1 MDDVIL
7 VCGVDEAGR
16 GPLAGPVY
24 AAAVILDKKRRING
38 LADSKVLTAERRDVL
53 AGRIKERAIAWA
65 VATATVEEIDRI
77 NIFHASML
85 AMRRAVHALGVAPEE
100 AWIDG
105 NQCPRELGCRAK
117 AIVDGDALHPV
128 ISAASILAKTERDA
142 EMCSLSVRYP
152 QYGFDR
158 HKGYATAEH
167 LDALGR
173 IGPCEIHRRSFHAV
187 GVFFQ
192 RDLFTNSWG
201 SMAEPLRVRS
211 YRMYCE
217 AVKLAAGAGLA
228 GERGGSRLTAAKAR
242 LVKFNLHEKRLKRE
256 YTDVLASAEASQHI
270 ELMDTALREAREQL
284 RGQIAASKVKRPD

>member
-1 MDDVIL
+1 MDSVL

-24 AAAVILDKKRRING
+24 AAAVILDRRRRING
-38 LADSKVLTAERRDVL
+38 LADSKLLAPERRDLL
-53 AGRIKERAIAWA
+53 AGRIKERAVAWA
-65 VATATVEEIDRI
+65 VASATVEEIDRL
-77 NIFHASML
+77 NILRASLL
-85 AMRRAVHALGVAPEE
+85 AMRRAVQALGVQPDE
-100 AWIDG
+100 AWVDG
-105 NQCPRELGCRAK
+105 NACPGLACRTK

-142 EMCSLSVRYP
+142 EMCALSARYP

-173 IGPCEIHRRSFHAV
+173 LGPCEIHRRSFYAV

-192 RDLFTNSWG
+192 KDLFAERWG
-201 SMAEPLRVRS
+201 ALEIPLRVRS
-211 YRMYCE
+211 YRMYCD

-228 GERGGSRLTAAKAR
+228 GERGGPRLVAAKAR
-242 LVKFNLHEKRLKRE
+242 LARFNLREKRLRQD
-256 YTDVLASAEASQHI
+256 YADVLSAAEAGAQI
-270 ELMDTALREAREQL
+270 ELVEQTLSEARAQL
-284 RGQIAASKVKRPD
+284 RAATRVRRTD